1 MFPRAVHLI
10 FSSRAY
16 FRRTGMLPENKMEA
30 VKIIA
35 YQDTK
40 YSTDRA

>member
-1 MFPRAVHLI
+1 
-10 FSSRAY
+10 
-16 FRRTGMLPENKMEA
+16 MLPENKMEA

-40 YSTDRA
+40 YSTDRAWKPD